1 MIPRR
6 LASAVENLLDG
17 LHCDDQ
23 MMWIIRQGKKA
34 VFLVEGCGLM
44 VDCLDL
50 DRPKS
55 NVATDA

>member
-1 MIPRR
+1 MPRR

-17 LHCDDQ
+17 FNCDDQ
-23 MMWIIRQGKKA
+23 MMWIIGQGKKA
-34 VFLVEGCGLM
+34 VFGVECRGLI

-55 NVATDA
+55 DVATDA